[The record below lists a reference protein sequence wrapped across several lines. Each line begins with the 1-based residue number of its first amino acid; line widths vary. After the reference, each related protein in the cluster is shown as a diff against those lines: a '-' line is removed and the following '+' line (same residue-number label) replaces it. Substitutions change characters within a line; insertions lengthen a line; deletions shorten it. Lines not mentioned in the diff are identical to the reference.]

1 MSSESSEKKQSSEKA
16 RSSIC
21 RDGQR
26 NNMTS
31 EPNTKNPPSST
42 NKKAD
47 SEKISKI
54 IDPAEV
60 KTGDFVAVSHHY
72 WLNEPLIG
80 EVLEVQSA
88 LVRIQWWCGSYR
100 STWQIEKVKEHGE
113 MELHQE
119 EITKR
124 QILLAFS
131 WEKKQPMKIP
141 DQVKIKLKDLYSKLH
156 DKS

>member
-1 MSSESSEKKQSSEKA
+1 MQ
-16 RSSIC
+16 
-21 RDGQR
+21 
-26 NNMTS
+26 
-31 EPNTKNPPSST
+31 NPPSNA
-42 NKKAD
+42 NKKTD

-72 WLNEPLIG
+72 WLSEPLIG
-80 EVLEVQSA
+80 EVLEVQSTI
-88 LVRIQWWCGSYR
+88 LRIQWWCGSYR
-100 STWQIEKVKEHGE
+100 SAWRIEKIKENGE

-131 WEKKQPMKIP
+131 WEKNQPMKIP
-141 DQVKIKLKDLYSKLH
+141 NDIKTKLKDLYSKLN